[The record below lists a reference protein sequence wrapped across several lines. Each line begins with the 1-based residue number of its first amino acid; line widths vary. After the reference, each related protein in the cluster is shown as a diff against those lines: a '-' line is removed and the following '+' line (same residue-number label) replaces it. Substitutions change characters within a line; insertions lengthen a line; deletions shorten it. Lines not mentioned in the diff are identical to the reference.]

1 MKKKI
6 LIIGA
11 EGFVGSNLAYSL
23 NQNNNNEI
31 YLLDIINRKK
41 LKNLNLNKL
50 KNCKYLQANI
60 LDNKN
65 LKKIKQHKFGIIYH
79 LASLVGVEK
88 IIDTSETIK
97 SIIIGTQNVISNFVR
112 KNTKFIFASTSEVY
126 GNNPKL
132 PWNENDQMLV
142 GTYDSPRWDYAKCKS
157 IMENYI
163 IELSAKKNFK
173 FLILR
178 FFNVYG
184 PRQSKYF
191 LISKIIDKCKKNKL
205 CKIYFPG
212 NQTRCFT
219 FVDDVINFMTSLSL
233 IETKYNEVINIGSNK
248 KSRVIQIV
256 KLIKKLTKSKSKIK
270 IVKLNKINNTTFK
283 DVINRQPDITK
294 IKKLYKWKPS
304 TKIEDGI
311 KKTISFFNN

>member
-1 MKKKI
+1 M
-6 LIIGA
+6 
-11 EGFVGSNLAYSL
+11 
-23 NQNNNNEI
+23 Q
-31 YLLDIINRKK
+31 
-41 LKNLNLNKL
+41 
-50 KNCKYLQANI
+50 
-60 LDNKN
+60 
-65 LKKIKQHKFGIIYH
+65 
-79 LASLVGVEK
+79 
-88 IIDTSETIK
+88 
-97 SIIIGTQNVISNFVR
+97 
-112 KNTKFIFASTSEVY
+112 
-126 GNNPKL
+126 
-132 PWNENDQMLV
+132 
-142 GTYDSPRWDYAKCKS
+142 
-157 IMENYI
+157 
-163 IELSAKKNFK
+163 KKNFK

>member
-1 MKKKI
+1 M
-6 LIIGA
+6 
-11 EGFVGSNLAYSL
+11 
-23 NQNNNNEI
+23 
-31 YLLDIINRKK
+31 
-41 LKNLNLNKL
+41 
-50 KNCKYLQANI
+50 
-60 LDNKN
+60 
-65 LKKIKQHKFGIIYH
+65 
-79 LASLVGVEK
+79 
-88 IIDTSETIK
+88 
-97 SIIIGTQNVISNFVR
+97 R

-178 FFNVYG
+178 FFNIYG

-191 LISKIIDKCKKNKL
+191 LISKIIDRCNKNQT
-205 CKIYFPG
+205 CNIYFPG

-219 FVDDVINFMTSLSL
+219 FVDDIVDFMASLL
-233 IETKYNEVINIGSNK
+233 FVKTKYNEVINIGSNK
-248 KSRVIQIV
+248 KSEIIQIV

-270 IVKLNKINNTTFK
+270 IVKLDKIKNIAFK
-283 DVINRQPDITK
+283 DVINRQPDIKK

-311 KKTISFFNN
+311 KKTISFYND

>member
-1 MKKKI
+1 
-6 LIIGA
+6 
-11 EGFVGSNLAYSL
+11 
-23 NQNNNNEI
+23 
-31 YLLDIINRKK
+31 
-41 LKNLNLNKL
+41 
-50 KNCKYLQANI
+50 
-60 LDNKN
+60 
-65 LKKIKQHKFGIIYH
+65 
-79 LASLVGVEK
+79 
-88 IIDTSETIK
+88 
-97 SIIIGTQNVISNFVR
+97 
-112 KNTKFIFASTSEVY
+112 
-126 GNNPKL
+126 
-132 PWNENDQMLV
+132 MLV